1 MAWGDVHY
9 NLFDGGRIDFQGEC
23 KYTMS
28 KSNGEFPD
36 VDCFFQLDVKNERR
50 NSKPVSYTRRAYL
63 KISLGYQLSVN
74 WAKKHAII
82 IYYITILCCY
92 HIMFY

>member
-50 NSKPVSYTRRAYL
+50 GSKLVSYTRRAYL
-63 KISLGYQLSVN
+63 KIGQTEILL
-74 WAKKHAII
+74 KKNYGIEVRHN
-82 IYYITILCCY
+82 YTITTELRY
-92 HIMFY
+92 RSKT